1 MKLEDLFI
9 GPLGKAQLNAI
20 KFTNGMIQAQAILE
34 ILERVEALDNLLA
47 TKELEEVERRVAEQ
61 LKEELYNTVIS
72 LSEGAESEDGKTTE
86 KKIL

>member
-9 GPLGKAQLNAI
+9 GPLGKAQLNAM
-20 KFTNGMIQAQAILE
+20 KFANGMIQAQAILE
-34 ILERVEALDNLLA
+34 ILERVEILDNLLA

-61 LKEELYNTVIS
+61 LREELYNTVIS
-72 LSEGAESEDGKTTE
+72 LSEGATEDGKATE

>member
-9 GPLGKAQLNAI
+9 GPLGKAQLSAI

-34 ILERVEALDNLLA
+34 ILERVEILDNLLA
-47 TKELEEVERRVAEQ
+47 TRELEEVEKKVAEQ
-61 LKEELYNTVIS
+61 LREELYNTVIS
-72 LSEGAESEDGKTTE
+72 LSEGEPEDGKAAE